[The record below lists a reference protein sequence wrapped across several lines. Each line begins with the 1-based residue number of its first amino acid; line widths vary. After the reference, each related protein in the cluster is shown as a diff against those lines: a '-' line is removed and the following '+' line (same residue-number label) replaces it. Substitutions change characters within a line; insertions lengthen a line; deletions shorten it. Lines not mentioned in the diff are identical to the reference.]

1 MDSMHPGA
9 FPLPGNHAYEIMMDR
24 PTTSP
29 APLAPQLA
37 QIRRRNPDLGPF
49 FDEIVIALRGAGVGA
64 AAPKVGE
71 MFPDFS
77 LPTAHGG
84 YRRLGDLLDQ
94 GPVIVNFSRGR
105 WCPYCVHEV
114 SAWAG
119 MLPELADAGVRFVEI
134 TGETGGGARALG
146 AVLEASPHAEVADVL
161 CDIDH
166 GVALSLGLAFF
177 AGDPLLDFYR
187 DAGLDMHELYGSPSG
202 FLPVPATFALDQTGR
217 VRFAY
222 ADVDFRERAEP
233 ADVLAA
239 LREI

>member
-1 MDSMHPGA
+1 MD
-9 FPLPGNHAYEIMMDR
+9 GN
-24 PTTSP
+24 PSSP
-29 APLAPQLA
+29 MPLASRLAETRQQLA
-37 QIRRRNPDLGPF
+37 SIGPF
-49 FDEIVIALRGAGVGA
+49 FDEIVIALREAGVA
-64 AAPKVGE
+64 ASAPRVGD

-77 LPTAHGG
+77 LPTADGS

-114 SAWAG
+114 SAWAD
-119 MLPELADAGVRFVEI
+119 MLPELAKAGVRFVEV

-146 AVLEASPHAEVADVL
+146 AVLGASPRADIAEVL
-161 CDIDH
+161 CDVDH

-177 AGDPLLDFYR
+177 SGEPLLDFYR
-187 DAGLDMHELYGSPSG
+187 ANGIDIHDLYGSPSG
-202 FLPVPATFALDQTGR
+202 FLPVPATFALDPAGR

-239 LREI
+239 LLEG

>member
-1 MDSMHPGA
+1 M
-9 FPLPGNHAYEIMMDR
+9 FPRGRIAAYETMMDR
-24 PTTSP
+24 PAPPP
-29 APLAPQLA
+29 APLGPQLA

-49 FDEIVIALRGAGVGA
+49 FDEVVIGLRAAGVGA

-71 MFPDFS
+71 LFPDFS

-84 YRRLGDLLDQ
+84 YCRLGELLDQ

-114 SAWAG
+114 SAWAE
-119 MLPELADAGVRFVEI
+119 MLPALADAGVRFIEI

-146 AVLEASPHAEVADVL
+146 AVLEASPAAAMAKVL
-161 CDIDH
+161 CDVDH

-177 AGDPLLDFYR
+177 AGDPLLDFYTK
-187 DAGLDMHELYGSPSG
+187 AGLDFHDLYGSPSG
-202 FLPVPATFALDQTGR
+202 FLPVPATFGLDRAGR

-233 ADVLAA
+233 ADVLAT
-239 LREI
+239 LR

>member
-1 MDSMHPGA
+1 MMDSSTSS
-9 FPLPGNHAYEIMMDR
+9 PLPLG
-24 PTTSP
+24 
-29 APLAPQLA
+29 PQLA
-37 QIRRRNPDLGPF
+37 EVRRQNPDLGPF
-49 FDEIVIALRGAGVGA
+49 FDEIVITLREAGVGA
-64 AAPKVGE
+64 SAPKVGE

-77 LPTAHGG
+77 LPTAHGS

-114 SAWAG
+114 SAWAD
-119 MLPELADAGVRFVEI
+119 MLPELAAAGVRFVEI

-146 AVLEASPHAEVADVL
+146 AVLEASPHADVAEVL
-161 CDIDH
+161 CDVDH

-177 AGDPLLDFYR
+177 AGDPLLDFYEKV
-187 DAGLDMHELYGSPSG
+187 GLDMHELYGSPSG
-202 FLPVPATFALDQTGR
+202 FLPVPATFAIDPAGR

-233 ADVLAA
+233 AEVLAA
-239 LREI
+239 LRGG

>member
-1 MDSMHPGA
+1 MNDYDNMMERLTPS
-9 FPLPGNHAYEIMMDR
+9 PLPLG
-24 PTTSP
+24 
-29 APLAPQLA
+29 PQLA
-37 QIRRRNPDLGPF
+37 QIRRSHPDLGPF

-64 AAPKVGE
+64 SAPQVGE

-77 LPTAHGG
+77 LPTVQGS
-84 YRRLGDLLDQ
+84 YRRLGDLLDK

-114 SAWAG
+114 SAWAD
-119 MLPELADAGVRFVEI
+119 MLPELAEAGVRFVEI

-146 AVLEASPHAEVADVL
+146 DILAASPHADVAEVL
-161 CDIDH
+161 CDVDH

-177 AGDPLLDFYR
+177 AGDPLLDFYQEI
-187 DAGLDMHELYGSPSG
+187 GLDMHALYGSPSG
-202 FLPVPATFALDQTGR
+202 FLPVPATFAIDPAGR

-239 LREI
+239 LREG

>member
-1 MDSMHPGA
+1 
-9 FPLPGNHAYEIMMDR
+9 MDR
-24 PTTSP
+24 PPSPP

-49 FDEIVIALRGAGVGA
+49 FDEVVIALRAAGVGA
-64 AAPKVGE
+64 SAPKVGE

-77 LPTAHGG
+77 LPTAQGS

-114 SAWAG
+114 SAWTG
-119 MLPELADAGVRFVEI
+119 MLPELAEAGVRFVEI
-134 TGETGGGARALG
+134 TGETGGGARAIGALLG
-146 AVLEASPHAEVADVL
+146 ASPHADVAEVL
-161 CDIDH
+161 CDVDH

-187 DAGLDMHELYGSPSG
+187 KVGVDFHELYGSPSG
-202 FLPVPATFALDQTGR
+202 FLPVPATFAIDQAGR
-217 VRFAY
+217 IRFAY
-222 ADVDFRERAEP
+222 ANVDFRERAEP

-239 LREI
+239 LREG

>member
-1 MDSMHPGA
+1 MHRSA
-9 FPLPGNHAYEIMMDR
+9 FPPRAMNDYDNMMER
-24 PTTSP
+24 PTSSP
-29 APLAPQLA
+29 LPLGPQLA
-37 QIRRRNPDLGPF
+37 QIRRSHPDLGPF

-64 AAPKVGE
+64 SAPQVGE

-77 LPTAHGG
+77 LPTAHGS
-84 YRRLGDLLDQ
+84 YRRLGDLLDK

-114 SAWAG
+114 SAWAD
-119 MLPELADAGVRFVEI
+119 MLPELAEAGVRFVEI

-146 AVLEASPHAEVADVL
+146 DILSASPHAGVAEVL
-161 CDIDH
+161 CDVDH

-177 AGDPLLDFYR
+177 AGDPLLDFYQEM
-187 DAGLDMHELYGSPSG
+187 GLDMHALYGSPSG
-202 FLPVPATFALDQTGR
+202 FLPVPATFALDPAGR

-233 ADVLAA
+233 AEVLAA
-239 LREI
+239 LRAG